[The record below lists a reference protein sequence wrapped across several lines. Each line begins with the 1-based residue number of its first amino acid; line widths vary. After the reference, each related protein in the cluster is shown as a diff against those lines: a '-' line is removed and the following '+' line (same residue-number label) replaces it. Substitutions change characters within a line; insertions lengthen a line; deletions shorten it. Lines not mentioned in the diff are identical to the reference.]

1 VQPIAVLSATKL
13 PGLESFPLANATV
26 PGYEVVA
33 GFGLVGKKGLEPG
46 ARDAMA
52 AAITTALANESLT
65 LRLRDMAIFVR
76 PGGPDVHRSTL
87 TRDAEFWGKVVRA
100 SGMTPN

>member
-1 VQPIAVLSATKL
+1 
-13 PGLESFPLANATV
+13 
-26 PGYEVVA
+26 
-33 GFGLVGKKGLEPG
+33 
-46 ARDAMA
+46 MA